1 MLGDTQE
8 ITLRTLI
15 WHRRRKTYHTQT
27 YYTLISTLA
36 QSFKNTPQTLNQA
49 TLKPFFSSL
58 SLEQLP
64 ETNGTCPFSNP
75 LLPVPIPQDFPIT
88 GSKSLIVWTKLWYF
102 PVYHPAAANSTHS
115 QSTDIHIYSTSPVI
129 CYSSQL
135 WEAFHQWSH
144 ARESYTHPAP

>member
-1 MLGDTQE
+1 MLGDTEE

-15 WHRRRKTYHTQT
+15 WHRRRRTYIHKLTTLWSQHWPNHLKTLHKDT
-27 YYTLISTLA
+27 
-36 QSFKNTPQTLNQA
+36 KA

-88 GSKSLIVWTKLWYF
+88 GSKSLIVRTKLWYF
-102 PVYHPAAANSTHS
+102 PMYHPAAANSMHS